1 MKGDFTKNTYAR
13 RKHYAGVLMQ
23 QGRVELDADWNEQ
36 NDIVAHREGTTTLDT
51 IGASGAPIHD
61 AGFAVVAALADLP
74 AEDKARP
81 ENANPPA
88 MSSPDLLVSGGRF
101 YVGGELA
108 ENEHVCLL
116 SDQPD
121 LPKGL
126 PRVQAPSRPRRAV
139 TWPTSMSG
147 RATSRRWKTAP
158 CARSPW
164 AARTPPP
171 ASRPWP
177 R

>member
-81 ENANPPA
+81 ENAKAANW
-88 MSSPDLLVSGGRF
+88 
-101 YVGGELA
+101 
-108 ENEHVCLL
+108 
-116 SDQPD
+116 
-121 LPKGL
+121 
-126 PRVQAPSRPRRAV
+126 RR
-139 TWPTSMSG
+139 TSTSAFF
-147 RATSRRWKTAP
+147 RTSRT
-158 CARSPW
+158 C
-164 AARTPPP
+164 
-171 ASRPWP
+171 P
-177 R
+177 RACPGCS